1 MKTLRGDILFSLGL
15 FFIWFILAQVPTCV
29 RSGQIFS
36 GIRDRRRPPQVTAG
50 IAGGILRRPG
60 DRRAGPTKRVHFPD
74 DLPTLRFG
82 VPEREQHA
90 GPGRRRPARRRRL
103 HGVSQPLPGQMPA
116 PSQAKFPAG
125 ATPPPP
131 AAVPQRPGQETPAVQ
146 RKFPHGPSA
155 GFGTNYPT
163 GKTHRLPGQGWEVT
177 KF

>member
-1 MKTLRGDILFSLGL
+1 MLRNQGPRGGPQKPARPAQPGPRQPGQGPPKLLFPP
-15 FFIWFILAQVPTCV
+15 IY
-29 RSGQIFS
+29 RS

-60 DRRAGPTKRVHFPD
+60 DRRAGPTKRVHFAD

-103 HGVSQPLPGQMPA
+103 HGVSQPLPGQMLAPPHGAMSERPA
-116 PSQAKFPAG
+116 RPPSP
-125 ATPPPP
+125 
-131 AAVPQRPGQETPAVQ
+131 PGQETPAVR
-146 RKFPHGPSA
+146 RKFLHGPSE
-155 GFGTNYPT
+155 GIG
-163 GKTHRLPGQGWEVT
+163 GQGWEVT